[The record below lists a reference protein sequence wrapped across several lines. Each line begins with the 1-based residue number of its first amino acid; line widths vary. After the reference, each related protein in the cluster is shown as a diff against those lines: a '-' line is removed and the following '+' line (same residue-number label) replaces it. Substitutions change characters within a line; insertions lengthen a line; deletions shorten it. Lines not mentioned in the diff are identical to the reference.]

1 MLRFLLFV
9 GLLVTAAYIWTAP
22 PPQETA
28 LGAGEAL
35 APKSKP
41 LLTSWGPTLGSLRN
55 GPDGPATPDAANARA
70 TQTAANAQ
78 FHQYGPKTELWV
90 LGQSN
95 GFKDPANPAAED
107 KGWVS
112 DGYVEGTV
120 IAAATRSAAEIERAN
135 AETARPATAVA
146 AAAAPDTA
154 ARAKPSEP
162 VIDRIAAAR
171 PPQRHG
177 LFARIAAV
185 EPRAPAADTRRGT
198 RNRGFFARLMGRG
211 KQAQPAF
218 ALGPAR

>member
-22 PPQETA
+22 PRHEVA
-28 LGAGEAL
+28 LGAGEAPAL
-35 APKSKP
+35 KSKP
-41 LLTSWGPTLGSLRN
+41 LLTSWGPTLGSLRT
-55 GPDGPATPDAANARA
+55 GSDVPATPDAASARG

-95 GFKDPANPAAED
+95 GFKDPANAAAED
-107 KGWVS
+107 RGWVS

-135 AETARPATAVA
+135 AEAAKPATTVAAVA
-146 AAAAPDTA
+146 TPDTA

-171 PPQRHG
+171 PPQRRG
-177 LFARIAAV
+177 LFARIADA
-185 EPRAPAADTRRGT
+185 EPRAPAAETRRGT

-211 KQAQPAF
+211 KPAQPAF

>member
-22 PPQETA
+22 PQQETA
-28 LGAGEAL
+28 LGANEAP
-35 APKSKP
+35 APNSKP

-55 GPDGPATPDAANARA
+55 GPDVAAAPNDASARG
-70 TQTAANAQ
+70 TQTAADAH

-95 GFKDPANPAAED
+95 GFKDPANPAAENR
-107 KGWVS
+107 GWVS

-135 AETARPATAVA
+135 PETAKPATTVAAVA
-146 AAAAPDTA
+146 TPDTA
-154 ARAKPSEP
+154 THAKPSEP

-171 PPQRHG
+171 PPQRRG
-177 LFARIAAV
+177 LFARIADV
-185 EPRAPAADTRRGT
+185 EPRAPAAETRRGT
-198 RNRGFFARLMGRG
+198 RNRGFFARLMGRS
-211 KQAQPAF
+211 KQAQPVF